1 MVFIRWR
8 RRERKSLCTSMTG
21 GPSSQTTFREYMRT
35 SKNLQKGRAV
45 VIQIILCFSLISC
58 SSIYLG
64 QEDWDYEVSN
74 SCNVSVLPDSFS
86 DPKKIEMWIYK
97 NIEYST
103 DLEQY
108 ETAEYRATPEETLQS
123 MKGDCDDRA
132 ILFMYLYHQ
141 YFGEYSEYQSVLVY
155 SKATDLTSGHAIV
168 LVSDAFYMLGSLDV
182 LEMRKTFSYGEIM
195 YIAQNTPTVKLL

>member
-1 MVFIRWR
+1 
-8 RRERKSLCTSMTG
+8 
-21 GPSSQTTFREYMRT
+21 
-35 SKNLQKGRAV
+35 
-45 VIQIILCFSLISC
+45 
-58 SSIYLG
+58 
-64 QEDWDYEVSN
+64 
-74 SCNVSVLPDSFS
+74 VLPDSFS